1 MSDPRAAE
9 SMHPNASTAR
19 RSTTRPA
26 RRGAMITILLGMV
39 LLVCSVLT
47 GCQAATSDAPTA
59 SGPHPTAAA
68 GQVALAVPVELRQ
81 VLASAPCTP
90 QTSSPTTT
98 SVASAT
104 SATEAGAVVAKPV
117 STTPTTMHDVDG
129 VDCYQVSV
137 PLMALQQLDT
147 ISVTSQ
153 PPASQWVIT
162 ITMTAPDAQSF
173 AALTAERAKQQVA
186 FVVRG
191 TVLATQTI
199 TAPITNGVVQL
210 QGNFTQDDA
219 KRLIRQITG

>member
-1 MSDPRAAE
+1 
-9 SMHPNASTAR
+9 
-19 RSTTRPA
+19 
-26 RRGAMITILLGMV
+26 MITVLLGMV
-39 LLVCSVLT
+39 LLVCSVLS

-59 SGPHPTAAA
+59 SGPHATSTA

-81 VLASAPCTP
+81 VLGSAPCTQ
-90 QTSSPTTT
+90 QTPSPATT
-98 SVASAT
+98 STT

-117 STTPTTMHDVDG
+117 STAPTTMHDVDG
-129 VDCYQVSV
+129 VDCYQVTV

-153 PPASQWVIT
+153 PPATQWVIAM
-162 ITMTAPDAQSF
+162 TMTSADAQSF
-173 AALTAERAKQQVA
+173 AALTAERTQQQLA

-199 TAPITNGVVQL
+199 AAPVTNGVVQL

-219 KRLIRQITG
+219 TRLIRQITG

>member
-1 MSDPRAAE
+1 
-9 SMHPNASTAR
+9 
-19 RSTTRPA
+19 
-26 RRGAMITILLGMV
+26 MITILLGMV

-47 GCQAATSDAPTA
+47 GCQGTTSDAPTA
-59 SGPHPTAAA
+59 SGPRPNAAA

-81 VLASAPCTP
+81 VLSSAPCAP

-98 SVASAT
+98 SAASAT
-104 SATEAGAVVAKPV
+104 EAVVAKPV
-117 STTPTTMHDVDG
+117 STAPTTMHDVDG

-162 ITMTAPDAQSF
+162 MTMTSADAQSF
-173 AALTAERAKQQVA
+173 AALTAERTQQQLA

-199 TAPITNGVVQL
+199 SAPITNGVVQL
-210 QGNFTQDDA
+210 QGNFTQEDA